1 MIFLLSAL
9 AWVLPNHYPPWTNFH
24 SEFLAFFSLGCLIL
38 LLFKHACNLFLAPL
52 ISAAVLLLAAIPL
65 LQFAGGIVFF
75 AGDAFM
81 SAFYSAG
88 FAFAIISSYSFSKQR
103 FSSENCTWLFPAHAL
118 LTAASLSSLL
128 AVLQWL
134 SLTDN
139 FTTFTAVTDIGDR
152 AMANLGQPNQLG
164 TLLLMGLLALVL
176 MFELFKINQ
185 LLLILGGVCLTW
197 AIVLTVSRTA
207 MLSALV
213 IAGFLFYKIRARRV
227 LASPLRLQNTY
238 VLLWLALFFAAVLSL
253 PFVNSALLLASD
265 RQIDLLNNNG
275 RVAIWLQTLKAIY
288 ESPWAGYGWNQ
299 TSVAQAVG
307 ALHSPSNLAFT
318 NAHNIILDL
327 LVWVGLP
334 FGLVISV
341 SCGYWLFTRAK
352 LVKTTGAIYA
362 MAMLLPFLV
371 HSMLEFPFA
380 YAYFLLTAGLL
391 IGVIES
397 DCLEGRLFLVPK
409 PVAAFGLAL
418 MTAIGGYSAYE
429 YLGIE
434 EDYRVARFENLKVG
448 HTPKDYVQPDI
459 LIHTQLAA
467 MLVALRQPA
476 MPNMTSEQVERLR
489 KVSLRFGARSMVYR
503 YAVALGLN
511 GQPAAAARQMLV
523 FRGMFGERAYELF
536 KLDLRQLQAEKYPE
550 LAAVV
555 LP

>member
-1 MIFLLSAL
+1 MTFLLSAL
-9 AWVLPNHYPPWTNFH
+9 AWLLPNHYPPWTNFH
-24 SEFLAFFSLGCLIL
+24 SEFMAFLAIGCLML
-38 LLFKHACNLFLAPL
+38 SLFKHSHNSFSVPV
-52 ISAAVLLLAAIPL
+52 ISVAVLLLVAIPW

-75 AGDAFM
+75 AGDAVM

-88 FAFAIISSYSFSKQR
+88 LAFAIVSAYSFSKQC
-103 FSSENCTWLFPAHAL
+103 FGSDNNTWLLPAHAV
-118 LTAASLSSLL
+118 LTAASVSALL

-134 SLTDN
+134 SLTDS
-139 FTTFTAVTDIGDR
+139 FTTFVAVTDIGDR

-176 MFELFKINQ
+176 MFELVKISQ
-185 LLLILGGVCLTW
+185 LLLNLGGVFLTW
-197 AIVLTVSRTA
+197 AIVLTESRTA
-207 MLSALV
+207 LLSALV

-227 LASPLRLQNTY
+227 LGSPLRLQNKH
-238 VLLWLALFFAAVLSL
+238 VVLWLALYFAAVLSL
-253 PFVNSALLLASD
+253 PFLNSALLLAGD

-275 RVAIWLQTLKAIY
+275 RFVIWLQTLQAIY

-299 TSVAQAVG
+299 TSVAQADG
-307 ALHSPSNLAFT
+307 ALYVPGNLTFT

-334 FGLVISV
+334 LGLVISV
-341 SCGYWLFTRAK
+341 GFGYWLLTRVR
-352 LVKTTGAIYA
+352 LVKTAGAIYS

-380 YAYFLLTAGLL
+380 YAYFLLMAGLL
-391 IGVIES
+391 IGIVES
-397 DCLEGRLFLVPK
+397 DCLKARCFVVSK
-409 PVAAFGLAL
+409 PLAAFGLAF

-429 YLGIE
+429 YLQIE

-448 HTPKDYVQPDI
+448 RTPKDYVQPDI

-467 MLVALRQPA
+467 MLAALRQPA
-476 MPNMTSEQVERLR
+476 VPNMTSEQVERLR

-511 GQPAAAARQMLV
+511 GQPAAAARQMLIL
-523 FRGMFGERAYELF
+523 RAMFGQRAYELF
-536 KLDLRQLQAEKYPE
+536 KLELRQLQAEKYPE